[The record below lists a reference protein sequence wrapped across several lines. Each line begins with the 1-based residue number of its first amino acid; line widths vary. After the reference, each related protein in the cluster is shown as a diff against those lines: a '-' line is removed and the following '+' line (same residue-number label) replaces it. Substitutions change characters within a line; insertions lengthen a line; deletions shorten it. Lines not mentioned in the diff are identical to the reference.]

1 MALSIDCFSTPA
13 PPSAFRDLW
22 PAVDANSAGDENCA
36 VPDVRAL
43 KQRMEARLGAVDAL
57 VAAAEAAAEPAP
69 SSALVELQERWAAAL
84 RCDDATPSEAPR
96 AMLERAARSLAP
108 AADAPEQLRRFCA
121 ARLLAPVAELRD
133 EVLRADGGGG
143 GAAVEAA
150 GAARLRKLRTLDLHV
165 QLRLG
170 VACLAPPA
178 AREPLERHAPEIHR
192 DVSGLLHLL
201 GASFAAAAGDEAA
214 AAKEAP
220 RRWRRPL
227 TSR

>member
-22 PAVDANSAGDENCA
+22 PAADANGAMDENCA

-96 AMLERAARSLAP
+96 AMLERAARS
-108 AADAPEQLRRFCA
+108 R
-121 ARLLAPVAELRD
+121 
-133 EVLRADGGGG
+133 
-143 GAAVEAA
+143 
-150 GAARLRKLRTLDLHV
+150 
-165 QLRLG
+165 
-170 VACLAPPA
+170 
-178 AREPLERHAPEIHR
+178 
-192 DVSGLLHLL
+192 
-201 GASFAAAAGDEAA
+201 
-214 AAKEAP
+214 
-220 RRWRRPL
+220 
-227 TSR
+227 